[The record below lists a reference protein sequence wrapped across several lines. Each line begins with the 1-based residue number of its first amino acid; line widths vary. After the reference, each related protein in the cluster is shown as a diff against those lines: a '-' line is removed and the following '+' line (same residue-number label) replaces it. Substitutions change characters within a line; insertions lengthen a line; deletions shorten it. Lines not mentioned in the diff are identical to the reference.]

1 MLQYILLWM
10 HVRYYCVCFS
20 FSVLSQELGWK
31 DVSEMTY
38 FVSGG
43 T

>member
-1 MLQYILLWM
+1 LLQL
-10 HVRYYCVCFS
+10 HVFFRCVCFS
-20 FSVLSQELGWK
+20 FSVLSQDIAWK
-31 DVSEMTY
+31 ERLQNGQSY